1 MAVESHSLQFV
12 TSPLVPDLLELIAS
26 GTCFGLFVYKWI
38 IIIAVVLTWVSADPY
53 NPFVSWIN
61 RVTRPFWYWCERWL
75 PLTMR
80 HFSAY
85 FSLLLVI
92 FGQALIPASVR
103 SINLFLQGI
112 IEVDALALQFG
123 GHIIQSTSIIAQS
136 VFFFFMLILGFWF
149 FLTLINPAYNNPI
162 VQVLHTL
169 ADPLLSPLQ
178 RYLPRMRFDISPLI
192 GVALFYLLN
201 AYLVHPIAFYGGMLS
216 QPVQL
221 CVY

>member
-1 MAVESHSLQFV
+1 M
-12 TSPLVPDLLELIAS
+12 PDLLELIAS
-26 GTCFGLFVYKWI
+26 GACLGLFVYKWI

-103 SINLFLQGI
+103 SINLFLQGM

-123 GHIIQSTSIIAQS
+123 GHLIQSTSIIAQS

-149 FLTLINPAYNNPI
+149 FLTLINPAYNNP
-162 VQVLHTL
+162 
-169 ADPLLSPLQ
+169 ASAYD
-178 RYLPRMRFDISPLI
+178 
-192 GVALFYLLN
+192 AWLN
-201 AYLVHPIAFYGGMLS
+201 AGGSFGGGGGSPSLTPTSSGPDVVYGAGNS
-216 QPVQL
+216 QAV
-221 CVY
+221 

>member
-1 MAVESHSLQFV
+1 MGQCRSLQ
-12 TSPLVPDLLELIAS
+12 
-26 GTCFGLFVYKWI
+26 
-38 IIIAVVLTWVSADPY
+38 
-53 NPFVSWIN
+53 PFVSWIN

-103 SINLFLQGI
+103 SINLFLQGM

-123 GHIIQSTSIIAQS
+123 GHLIQSTSIIAQS

-169 ADPLLSPLQ
+169 QIHCSPTTTLSSSNALRHLSSNWCGALLSTQRLCCTSYRLLRWDAIPTGPTLCLLTLQ
-178 RYLPRMRFDISPLI
+178 KNGRIFERFLADVNP
-192 GVALFYLLN
+192 N
-201 AYLVHPIAFYGGMLS
+201 
-216 QPVQL
+216 
-221 CVY
+221 